1 MEQQNYSI
9 RKRLLQYDDVL
20 NRQREIVYS
29 IRNDALLE
37 EDPGKIL
44 LELVEEEI
52 DERLAGISPSEFKAS
67 KIEEMPDLESL
78 VSSWVNVT
86 FPLSVRLDDLLGKDE
101 AEVKD
106 ILLDKITT
114 AYDAK
119 RKLENPEQLQSLE
132 RYVVVHAADLHW
144 QDHLTEMEELRRS
157 VGLRGYGTKRPV
169 K

>member
-1 MEQQNYSI
+1 MVDSKCPKEVEQQNYSI

-67 KIEEMPDLESL
+67 KIEEMPDLESF

-106 ILLDKITT
+106 ILLDKIN
-114 AYDAK
+114 Y
-119 RKLENPEQLQSLE
+119 
-132 RYVVVHAADLHW
+132 
-144 QDHLTEMEELRRS
+144 
-157 VGLRGYGTKRPV
+157 GL
-169 K
+169 